1 MSAPIMCVIFM
12 PILGADIKINEVNN
26 MENDNA
32 QSIFHCYS
40 FRLCHFLQ
48 SQGFRYLRKC
58 KNRNNNLTYFTFEKS
73 DTLNKALSEWNNLKE
88 KSKTEEI

>member
-1 MSAPIMCVIFM
+1 
-12 PILGADIKINEVNN
+12 
-26 MENDNA
+26 MEKDNKK
-32 QSIFHCYS
+32 SIFHCYS

-48 SQGFRYLRKC
+48 SQGFRYINKN

-73 DTLNKALSEWNNLKE
+73 EILNNAIKEWNNLKE